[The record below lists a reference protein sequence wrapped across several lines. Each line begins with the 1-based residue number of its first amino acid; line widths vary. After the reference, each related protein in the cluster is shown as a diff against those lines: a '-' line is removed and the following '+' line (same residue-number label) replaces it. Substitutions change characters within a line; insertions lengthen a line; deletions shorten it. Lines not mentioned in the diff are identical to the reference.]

1 MDSQAKTRRR
11 VVVTGLGVITPAGAT
26 LDSLWQGVISGRSF
40 TRNIQRF
47 DTSAMPVHSGGEIDL
62 SLLQSIFPGNALQ
75 REDITV
81 LLADYAANQALI
93 DAGIADAA
101 RAGMPVGLIMGTGMG
116 PCHTAQDSYHQ
127 YEIRGW
133 QGLRPTTVPRT
144 MFNVIAGEVSMR
156 RHLTGGHCVLA
167 AACASASLAIA
178 QAYSAVLSGLE
189 DVCLTGGADSPI
201 TLSMYG
207 AWINLRVLA
216 KDPDPAKA
224 CKPFDKRRD
233 GLVLAEGAAV
243 LVLEE
248 LEHARA
254 RNARIYAE
262 IIGAG
267 TTSDAAHITKP
278 EVAGQAA
285 AIDRCLRFAGI
296 TPADVDYINAHG
308 TATLLNDVTETQAI
322 KRVLG
327 DRARQVPISS
337 TKSILGHAMGASGA
351 VELVTTVLA
360 LKNQIAPPTV
370 NLHDP
375 DPECDLDY
383 VPNAARPARLRV
395 ALKNSF
401 AFGGANAVL
410 AVKTFE
416 G

>member
-1 MDSQAKTRRR
+1 LNPQESKRRR
-11 VVVTGLGVITPAGAT
+11 VVVTGLGVICPAGASP
-26 LDSLWQGVISGRSF
+26 DALWQGVTAGRSF
-40 TRNIQRF
+40 VRNIQRF
-47 DTSAMPVHSGGEIDL
+47 DTSEMPVHSGGEIDL
-62 SLLQSIFPGNALQ
+62 AILQAAIPGNALQ
-75 REDITV
+75 REDLTV
-81 LLADYAANQALI
+81 LLADYAAGQALA
-93 DAGIADAA
+93 DAGLAEAA
-101 RAGMPVGLIMGTGMG
+101 RNGLPVGLLLGTGMG
-116 PCHTAQDSYHQ
+116 PCHTAEDSYHQ
-127 YEIRGW
+127 YEVRGW
-133 QGLRPTTVPRT
+133 KGLRPTTVPRT
-144 MFNVIAGEVSMR
+144 MFNVVAGEVSMR

-167 AACASASLAIA
+167 AACASGSIAVA
-178 QAYSAVLSGLE
+178 QAYSAVLSGVE

-233 GLVLAEGAAV
+233 GLVLAEGAGA

-262 IIGAG
+262 MIGVG
-267 TTSDAAHITKP
+267 LTSDAAHITKP

-285 AIDRCLRFAGI
+285 ALERCLRAAGLA
-296 TPADVDYINAHG
+296 TGDVDYINAHG

-327 DRARQVPISS
+327 DHARRVPISS
-337 TKSILGHAMGASGA
+337 TKSILGHSMGASGA
-351 VELVTTVLA
+351 IELITTVLA
-360 LKNQIAPPTV
+360 LNHQVAPPTV
-370 NLHDP
+370 NLESP

-383 VPNAARPARLRV
+383 VPNAARAARMRV

-410 AVKTFE
+410 ALRTFE